1 MAAGLLAGCATGPL
15 APLRYEF
22 VDDPAEST
30 GPPRAGE
37 HAVAAAAALD
47 PATLEPDVRA
57 LASPAFQ
64 GRLRGSEGGARARA
78 YLVGR
83 LQSAGL
89 GPLFDGRFE
98 QPTSPDGG
106 GPAPH
111 GVNVGA
117 IYRAAS
123 ADADWVVLVAHYD
136 HRGVIHG
143 EVHAGA
149 DDNASS
155 VALLLALG
163 DTLGRLR
170 PPVRRHV
177 VLLFP
182 DAEEPP
188 DIRTER
194 MGSSW
199 FWRHPPL
206 PLHRLYL
213 ALVLDLMGGRP
224 SPELA
229 AAGLGDALFVLG
241 GEADPGAAM
250 LVRDLAP
257 IAGVAPVR
265 LSLPMIEAYPF
276 VPGSRF
282 ARSDY
287 HGLREHGRRPFL
299 FLTTGRT
306 ETYHTPAD
314 TPDTLDYGR
323 LVAGARWVTQLA
335 VHAAS
340 ADGALGWRDMQA
352 DPRADARTL
361 LKLYAAVEA
370 SQRVAGLLRRALA
383 VDRAEVERLLAR
395 WNGGEPPTP
404 ATYRRLVLAS
414 TRVQAALWH
423 PSGWWFALW

>member
-22 VDDPAEST
+22 VDD
-30 GPPRAGE
+30 AGGV
-37 HAVAAAAALD
+37 HR
-47 PATLEPDVRA
+47 PATSRRA
-57 LASPAFQ
+57 RRRRRCRARPGHARGRTCARSPRPRCQ

-89 GPLFDGRFE
+89 APLFDGRFE
-98 QPTSPDGG
+98 QPTWPDGG
-106 GPAPH
+106 SPAPH

-123 ADADWVVLVAHYD
+123 ADADWVVLVAHYRSP
-136 HRGVIHG
+136 RGDPWR
-143 EVHAGA
+143 GA
-149 DDNASS
+149 RRRRRQRHS

-199 FWRHPPL
+199 FWQHPPL

-213 ALVLDLMGGRP
+213 ALVLDSWAGALHRSWPRPASATHCSSSAGRRIPARPASCGMPRP
-224 SPELA
+224 SGRRSGPVEP
-229 AAGLGDALFVLG
+229 
-241 GEADPGAAM
+241 ADD
-250 LVRDLAP
+250 R
-257 IAGVAPVR
+257 GVPVR
-265 LSLPMIEAYPF
+265 AGFPVHP
-276 VPGSRF
+276 P
-282 ARSDY
+282 SDY

-306 ETYHTPAD
+306 EMYHTPAD
-314 TPDTLDYGR
+314 TPDTLDYR
-323 LVAGARWVTQLA
+323 AAR
-335 VHAAS
+335 
-340 ADGALGWRDMQA
+340 G
-352 DPRADARTL
+352 
-361 LKLYAAVEA
+361 
-370 SQRVAGLLRRALA
+370 RRALGDPA
-383 VDRAEVERLLAR
+383 GHPR
-395 WNGGEPPTP
+395 GEC
-404 ATYRRLVLAS
+404 
-414 TRVQAALWH
+414 
-423 PSGWWFALW
+423 